1 MLLLRAKNINKI
13 QVFQDSES

>member
-13 QVFQDSES
+13 KVFQDSES